1 MGGETLRVPMRLF
14 SLNRE
19 RLVARLKKREDV
31 PPGAVV
37 LLQGGEQTQLYCTDK
52 DVLFRQVRCY

>member
-1 MGGETLRVPMRLF
+1 MVPMRLF

-19 RLVARLKKREDV
+19 RLVARLKQRDDV

-52 DVLFRQVRCY
+52 DVLFRQVSLRCYF